1 MPNRKPAP
9 ADANASS
16 AADSDQAEPPD
27 TTGPDDELLDEAAET
42 FAILASPVRLQLLWH
57 LARQPHDVSTLA
69 DLVDASVPA
78 ISQHLAKLR
87 LADLVT
93 ANRDGKRQV
102 YSLDDPHIATLVE
115 QAIDHHRQLREGS

>member
-1 MPNRKPAP
+1 MPIRKETPAGAPAP
-9 ADANASS
+9 R
-16 AADSDQAEPPD
+16 AADLDRIIPPD
-27 TTGPDDELLDEAAET
+27 PDDGLLNEAAET
-42 FAILASPVRLQLLWH
+42 FAILASPVRLEILWH
-57 LARQPHDVSTLA
+57 LARQPRDVSTLA

-115 QAIDHHRQLREGS
+115 QAIDHHRQLRDGS